1 MVKRWIYLVSIIS
14 LLLIVLVVGCKD
26 ENIVMDAEKSI
37 GILKAET
44 TNLEE
49 EEEENIIKD
58 FRNIVKSNNEPFAL
72 VNFIDQNIDKVNEE
86 YRVEMIRELEEVQE
100 KYIEKYTEQL
110 FIEDYQ
116 MELLSLSGLLQST
129 EDEAERDFSSFL
141 FFDESKLEEIK
152 NVNLKELVD
161 KIFKGKYRL
170 INMEGAFYPI
180 IDYEKL
186 KDYSKYLPDYIKD
199 CIELKSMESN
209 MPTILDGGLV
219 ISFDELSQRLIA
231 AESYILKYPESIKH
245 EEVLRLYGWYLR
257 FYLEGSINTF
267 IYDYASKEIKEEV
280 LSSYYEVRDMDETIT
295 AEIVA
300 KYIDIIEAND
310 KIIDESVLS
319 KVTELHSEA
328 IARLESE
335 R

>member
-1 MVKRWIYLVSIIS
+1 
-14 LLLIVLVVGCKD
+14 
-26 ENIVMDAEKSI
+26 
-37 GILKAET
+37 
-44 TNLEE
+44 
-49 EEEENIIKD
+49 
-58 FRNIVKSNNEPFAL
+58 
-72 VNFIDQNIDKVNEE
+72 
-86 YRVEMIRELEEVQE
+86 
-100 KYIEKYTEQL
+100 
-110 FIEDYQ
+110 
-116 MELLSLSGLLQST
+116 
-129 EDEAERDFSSFL
+129 
-141 FFDESKLEEIK
+141 
-152 NVNLKELVD
+152 
-161 KIFKGKYRL
+161 
-170 INMEGAFYPI
+170 
-180 IDYEKL
+180 
-186 KDYSKYLPDYIKD
+186 
-199 CIELKSMESN
+199 